1 MNNKVIWTMMVLFGA
16 MLVMWGYDTFN
27 SPEVRASS
35 ALGESLPI
43 NVWVGFIVG
52 SINIFVGLRKL
63 KQLNK

>member
-16 MLVMWGYDTFN
+16 ILVMWGYDTFN
-27 SPEVRASS
+27 SPEVRASRL
-35 ALGESLPI
+35 LGESLPI

-63 KQLNK
+63 KQLKQ